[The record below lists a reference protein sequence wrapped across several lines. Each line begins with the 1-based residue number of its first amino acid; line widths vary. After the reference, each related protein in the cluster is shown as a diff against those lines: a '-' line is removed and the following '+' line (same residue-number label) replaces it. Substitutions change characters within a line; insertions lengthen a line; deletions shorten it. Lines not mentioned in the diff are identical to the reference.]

1 MTDEPVAPT
10 EQQEIRPPRETP
22 NYGLPVPG
30 DAGPADYVDD
40 TGRLADAHRRATA
53 RCSSPAT
60 TASAARAA
68 SGPAGCCATAA
79 PSTATCTPTCSTRS
93 ARTTAPATA
102 RLTFNLPDFRGR
114 MPYAVNATTG
124 EAPRRRRRRR
134 SHALTI
140 AELAHHAHGVADGGH
155 AHAGGWFTWGS
166 ELTVDGLVWGFGFA
180 GMGAAAAG
188 IGIHGEGG
196 NAPHNNMPPYL
207 GVNVF
212 IKT

>member
-40 TGRLADAHRRATA
+40 TGRLADAIDDRGGMFFPGDYRFSGSRRE
-53 RCSSPAT
+53 RPGWLLCDG
-60 TASAARAA
+60 RAIDRDLYPDLFDEI
-68 SGPAGCCATAA
+68 GEDYGAGDGET
-79 PSTATCTPTCSTRS
+79 
-93 ARTTAPATA
+93 
-102 RLTFNLPDFRGR
+102 TFNLPNFIDR
-114 MPYAVNATTG
+114 MPLCVP
-124 EAPRRRRRRR
+124 EARLAERGGAA
-134 SHALTI
+134 SHVLSV

-166 ELTVDGLVWGFGFA
+166 ELTVDGLVWGFGFS

-188 IGIHGEGG
+188 IGIYGEGG